1 MVLWTASFFSAGII
15 YIMTYKGLSKEN
27 PDYGPYRTV
36 LIMND
41 ISLQAKF
48 LNFLN
53 VAYILYKSYK
63 SNVKK
68 HETES

>member
-1 MVLWTASFFSAGII
+1 
-15 YIMTYKGLSKEN
+15 MTYKGLSKEN

-53 VAYILYKSYK
+53 VAYILHKSYK
-63 SNVKK
+63 SNVEK